1 MPRKTKPADSD
12 SFKYDVFISYSH
24 RDEDWVQNWL
34 LPKLEAAGLRVFIDF
49 RDFEP
54 GAPNLT
60 EMERGVSQ
68 SRKTVLVL
76 TPDYLQSQW
85 TEFEVLLVQTSDPAA
100 RRRRILALL
109 LKPCELPA
117 RIGMLNYLDFTRPD
131 RVDFQLA
138 RLIAAIKSE
147 ATRSGA
153 VPPSPPA
160 KSASAPAPIPASTPY
175 AAPPSAP
182 PSPPSSQAATA
193 SEGSAAATGG
203 STAIG
208 GHGNINITGGTVYIG
223 GDVVGGDKHSAAVVP
238 TPAAP
243 PERAVVRHEDL
254 RVDAAV
260 PNQVYLG
267 RTFDLAVSVRQQS
280 SPVLAEADLPRVHS
294 GQVQVDWLEGEPF
307 LRLQIQVSAP
317 ECEIHGD
324 DHYSFRLRPGHDSPV
339 FYFHLTPKKVGE
351 IGVVV
356 TVYQENDWMGSARV
370 HTLVREEMVGRVQM
384 VVTSHTFQ
392 QPGEEPIVPKDDP
405 LLKMSPAQLHK
416 LLCKNFN
423 LDELRFL
430 CRDLPGVDWDSLPG
444 ESRDRKAL
452 ELIGYMERRD
462 RLPELAA
469 VIRRARPDI

>member
-12 SFKYDVFISYSH
+12 SFRYDVFISYSH

-68 SRKTVLVL
+68 SRKTVLIL

-100 RRRRILALL
+100 RRRRILPLL

-147 ATRSGA
+147 ATRSA
-153 VPPSPPA
+153 AAPPSPPA
-160 KSASAPAPIPASTPY
+160 KSASEPAPAPASTSY
-175 AAPPSAP
+175 AVPASAP
-182 PSPPSSQAATA
+182 PPPPGSQTATA
-193 SEGSAAATGG
+193 GEGSAAATGG
-203 STAIG
+203 STAIA

-223 GDVVGGDKHSAAVVP
+223 GDVVGRDKVAPA
-238 TPAAP
+238 PAAP
-243 PERAVVRHEDL
+243 GPPVLRQQEL

-267 RTFDLAVSVRQQS
+267 RTFDLAVAVRQLS

-294 GQVQVDWLEGEPF
+294 GQVEVDLREGEPF

-317 ECEIHGD
+317 ECEIHGED
-324 DHYSFRLRPGHDSPV
+324 RQSFRLHPGHDSPV
-339 FYFHLTPKKVGE
+339 FYFHLTPKKLGE
-351 IGVVV
+351 IGIAV

-462 RLPELAA
+462 RLPELAVA
-469 VIRRARPDI
+469 IRRARPNI